1 MIGPGLFT
9 LTFAS
14 FIGPHRDLRLP
25 GAPFLLATLLMA
37 VALVLAW
44 RVTNRQLKIKQQE
57 AGANEH

>member
-1 MIGPGLFT
+1 
-9 LTFAS
+9 
-14 FIGPHRDLRLP
+14 LP

-57 AGANEH
+57 SGAYEH